1 MGFQS
6 GLFERPLAECM
17 NSNAQSFIVTILTGV
32 LAAGTLGAEARTFEL
47 GPAEGSN
54 FSLEVYKTRMMA
66 GKNHVFVFERYS
78 GEATFDEQK
87 PEDTRIRSVVEAGSV
102 ACTDTWVSDGNRRK
116 VLAAA
121 RDDVM
126 AVDKY
131 PQLIFA
137 SSKVAAKGENQYEI
151 QGALNIRGVVK
162 PVLVRVTRKTD
173 AFEGEATV
181 KLSDY
186 GLKAPTGPTMG
197 FIGTKDEMKVMFRL
211 VPKAKAGR

>member
-1 MGFQS
+1 
-6 GLFERPLAECM
+6 
-17 NSNAQSFIVTILTGV
+17 
-32 LAAGTLGAEARTFEL
+32 
-47 GPAEGSN
+47 
-54 FSLEVYKTRMMA
+54 
-66 GKNHVFVFERYS
+66 
-78 GEATFDEQK
+78 
-87 PEDTRIRSVVEAGSV
+87 VVEAGSV
-102 ACTDTWVSDGNRRK
+102 VCTDTWVSESNRKK